1 LHLETKDLLL
11 NRIELILQNSSVQQG
26 TVIVDIKIENKPLVS
41 EQLEIRFNG
50 TSESIQL
57 LIFPYSQEKL
67 FKEKQQECLEE
78 QESVLIF
85 IY

>member
-11 NRIELILQNSSVQQG
+11 NRIELILQSSSVQEG
-26 TVIVDIKIENKPLVS
+26 TIIEDTKTEIKPLVS

-57 LIFPYSQEKL
+57 LIFPCSQEKL
-67 FKEKQQECLEE
+67 IQEKQQECFEV
-78 QESVLIF
+78 QENVSNF